1 MSNEG
6 VKIKMKKFKF
16 NQIYEWIIYN
26 YNYNIVNYLP
36 CIKKKIWIHCNRHFG
51 INILP
56 NQILPLLI
64 ILKNHSINRY
74 TQLSDIIVTDYP
86 KNKLR
91 FTIKYV
97 LISFNFSQRL
107 VISLQID
114 ELMNVESVTPLF
126 LSAISSER
134 EIWDLFGIF
143 FKNHKNLRRILTDYG
158 FKGHP
163 LRKSFPLSGFEETN
177 YDYSKNKLKYPQIGL
192 SQELRGSK
200 FFI

>member
-1 MSNEG
+1 MYSYTI
-6 VKIKMKKFKF
+6 KII
-16 NQIYEWIIYN
+16 NC
-26 YNYNIVNYLP
+26 LP
-36 CIKKKIWIHCNRHFG
+36 CIQKIWIYRKRYFG

-56 NQILPLLI
+56 NQILPFLI
-64 ILKNHSINRY
+64 ILKYHSINRY

-91 FTIKYV
+91 FNIKYI
-97 LISFNFSQRL
+97 LTSFNFSQRI
-107 VISLQID
+107 VISLQVD
-114 ELMNVESVTPLF
+114 ELMNVESVTQIF

-163 LRKSFPLSGFEETN
+163 LRKSFPLTGFEETN
-177 YDYSKNKLKYPQIGL
+177 YDYSNNRLKYPQIGL

-200 FFI
+200 ISMKKYFD

>member
-1 MSNEG
+1 
-6 VKIKMKKFKF
+6 MKKFTLNHLYK
-16 NQIYEWIIYN
+16 WIVYS
-26 YNYNIVNYLP
+26 YNIKIINYLP
-36 CIKKKIWIHCNRHFG
+36 CTSRMLWIYYNQNFG
-51 INILP
+51 LNILP
-56 NQILPLLI
+56 NQLISLLLI
-64 ILKNHSINRY
+64 LKLHSINRY

-97 LISFNFSQRL
+97 LVSFNFSQRF
-107 VISLQID
+107 VINLQVD
-114 ELMNVESVTPLF
+114 ELINLESVTEIF
-126 LSAISSER
+126 ASALSSER

-177 YDYSKNKLKYPQIGL
+177 YDYSWNRLKYPQIGL
-192 SQELRGSK
+192 SQELRVLKMSDVNI
-200 FFI
+200 FNNI